1 MSVRHSSNM
10 SLLRTTIKITRIF
23 GVFPLNVLPDG
34 TLVFKW
40 LSIPTVC
47 LALTVFLYT
56 LPTLDYAYAAYHAV
70 KHADKS
76 LSEQFVI
83 YPTPLAMIISDLVIH
98 AGCALQSSQISKL
111 VRTLDRLSHCL
122 LTAQKGREVHLVY
135 VLLLLYV
142 ISSVFHL
149 AISSAVIHWG
159 ATSLFFCP
167 ERCRG
172 YYFISWLYYF
182 ADVVHDGVVGS
193 AAGFVVIFGKRLV
206 DTFNGLCITLRN
218 YCLDKD
224 VDVPR
229 SVEHDHDSGKVG
241 HVELFVRHISELQG
255 CFEIYSSVA
264 GMCILMLLL
273 EAYTMLF
280 CVLGSTFI
288 RDFGERTTVSHVW
301 LITYIY
307 MSLLMIVLLTET
319 GHYMHNKVSKSQWAW
334 LCK

>member
-1 MSVRHSSNM
+1 MP
-10 SLLRTTIKITRIF
+10 LLRTTIKITRNF

-34 TLVFKW
+34 TLEFKW
-40 LSIPTVC
+40 LSVPTAC
-47 LALTVFLYT
+47 LALTVFLYA
-56 LPTLDYAYAAYHAV
+56 LPTSDYAYAAYHAV

-172 YYFISWLYYF
+172 YDFISWLYYF
-182 ADVVHDGVVGS
+182 ADVIHDGVVGS
-193 AAGFVVIFGKRLV
+193 AAAYVVIFGKRLV
-206 DTFNGLCITLRN
+206 DIFHDVCITIRN
-218 YCLDKD
+218 HCEKKQAK
-224 VDVPR
+224 VPR
-229 SVEHDHDSGKVG
+229 NSNHGSGKVG
-241 HVELFVRHISELQG
+241 HEERSLVELFVMQFSELQS